1 MPDISYLFIF
11 CVQQNNDLTAQKV
24 PIALAYQIY
33 YIGLAL
39 KLQFAAITYKN
50 RLAKQTT
57 YT

>member
-33 YIGLAL
+33 YISLAL
-39 KLQFAAITYKN
+39 KLQFALNTYKN
-50 RLAKQTT
+50 RLAKQTIDT
-57 YT
+57 